1 MIWAVGLGG
10 CLVHT
15 SSAQR
20 STSLQWHLP
29 TDPEARVVADAC
41 DSAGILVPSIQPMTG
56 WNRPPQ
62 LQPSE
67 DAFSGLQILGE
78 AKQVA
83 GEFSAQSTAVGLGAE
98 GSWNR
103 RGHWHVSAT
112 RWRLPLG
119 FPLAHEV
126 GRHGTMDGLGQASLL
141 SPSIASVD
149 RLEGAVSWAVSPS
162 IAIRVGQESHHWGQG
177 GRSLFLDR
185 HMAPALGAR
194 LWLDAGI
201 VQYTHMLL
209 RTKHLEG
216 DTLQRGWM
224 AAQWAEVSLGGG
236 WSGALFGTVKWSADH
251 DVAFQGRVEPHYL
264 IPFGAF
270 RPREYILG
278 STDNALVGAQL
289 ACQTRL
295 RRGQWFKGYSQVLL
309 DEFKASELFGGESWW
324 ANKWGVL
331 VGVSSTSNSGKF
343 AWMAE
348 ASAVRP
354 WTYTHK
360 TQPNSYSH
368 LHQPLGHPA
377 GGNFVEGRL
386 WARMT
391 LLDDWTLRMALLR
404 RAQGRSEG
412 SDEGLLSFAA
422 GEMPWRPYTERT
434 EDYGQAWL
442 QGTRTDV
449 FRLELDLAY
458 PVGERYDLPGME
470 AFVRAWVRLEDQEP
484 PGAWQDP
491 WNANRIELGIRQS
504 RVMDERNW

>member
-1 MIWAVGLGG
+1 M
-10 CLVHT
+10 HT
-15 SSAQR
+15 ASAQR

-29 TDPEARVVADAC
+29 IDPEARVVADAC

-162 IAIRVGQESHHWGQG
+162 VAIRVGQESHHWGQG

-270 RPREYILG
+270 DPESTSSGPRTTPWSVPNSHAKPGFAEGNGSRATAKCCWMSSKLQNCSGENLGGPTSGGCWWGCLPRATPASLHGWQRPRPSG
-278 STDNALVGAQL
+278 RGP
-289 ACQTRL
+289 TRT
-295 RRGQWFKGYSQVLL
+295 RPNPTRT
-309 DEFKASELFGGESWW
+309 ATCT
-324 ANKWGVL
+324 NRWG
-331 VGVSSTSNSGKF
+331 
-343 AWMAE
+343 
-348 ASAVRP
+348 
-354 WTYTHK
+354 
-360 TQPNSYSH
+360 TQPAATSSKADFG
-368 LHQPLGHPA
+368 LG
-377 GGNFVEGRL
+377 
-386 WARMT
+386 
-391 LLDDWTLRMALLR
+391 
-404 RAQGRSEG
+404 
-412 SDEGLLSFAA
+412 
-422 GEMPWRPYTERT
+422 
-434 EDYGQAWL
+434 
-442 QGTRTDV
+442 
-449 FRLELDLAY
+449 
-458 PVGERYDLPGME
+458 
-470 AFVRAWVRLEDQEP
+470 
-484 PGAWQDP
+484 
-491 WNANRIELGIRQS
+491 
-504 RVMDERNW
+504 

>member
-1 MIWAVGLGG
+1 MRQRRGLG
-10 CLVHT
+10 
-15 SSAQR
+15 AQ
-20 STSLQWHLP
+20 HP
-29 TDPEARVVADAC
+29 AHDGMEP
-41 DSAGILVPSIQPMTG
+41 
-56 WNRPPQ
+56 PPQ

-83 GEFSAQSTAVGLGAE
+83 GEFSAQSTAVGIGAE

-126 GRHGTMDGLGQASLL
+126 GRHGTMNGLGQASLL

-162 IAIRVGQESHHWGQG
+162 VALRMGQESHHWGLG

-251 DVAFQGRVEPHYL
+251 DIAFQGRVEPHYL

-309 DEFKASELFGGESWW
+309 DEFKASELFGENLGGPTSGGCSWACLPRATPASLHGW
-324 ANKWGVL
+324 QRPPP
-331 VGVSSTSNSGKF
+331 SGHG
-343 AWMAE
+343 
-348 ASAVRP
+348 P
-354 WTYTHK
+354 
-360 TQPNSYSH
+360 
-368 LHQPLGHPA
+368 
-377 GGNFVEGRL
+377 
-386 WARMT
+386 
-391 LLDDWTLRMALLR
+391 
-404 RAQGRSEG
+404 
-412 SDEGLLSFAA
+412 
-422 GEMPWRPYTERT
+422 
-434 EDYGQAWL
+434 
-442 QGTRTDV
+442 TRT
-449 FRLELDLAY
+449 RPNPTRTATCTNRWGILLAAISSKAEF
-458 PVGERYDLPGME
+458 G
-470 AFVRAWVRLEDQEP
+470 
-484 PGAWQDP
+484 
-491 WNANRIELGIRQS
+491 LG
-504 RVMDERNW
+504 